1 MEQQDIDRALR
12 PATFADFLGQED
24 SKRSLGVAV
33 RAARARGEAMDHVLL
48 AGPPG
53 LGKTTMAQILAK
65 EMGSRLVTV
74 NAPSI
79 RVKGDLAAVLLDL
92 NPRDVLFIDEI
103 HSLHPKV
110 EEVLYPAMEDYKLSV
125 MTGQGQSASAVVIPL
140 APFTLV
146 AATTRSGMLS
156 QPLRDRFG
164 EIVQMQFYT
173 VEELSVIV
181 RASASKLGVSCTA
194 DAASEIARRS
204 RGTPRIANRLLR
216 RSRDFAQ
223 ESGSSTV
230 DHAAVL
236 AASESVG
243 VDHAGLDRTS
253 RRYLEALAVR
263 RGSAVGV
270 EAMAALLGESRDTVE
285 ESVEPY
291 LMRIGFVERT
301 PKGRVA
307 TALCE
312 RHLRK

>member
-1 MEQQDIDRALR
+1 MEQQDIDRVLR

-92 NPRDVLFIDEI
+92 NPCDVLFIDEI

>member
-92 NPRDVLFIDEI
+92 NPCDVLFIDEI

>member
-92 NPRDVLFIDEI
+92 NPCDVLFIDEI

-253 RRYLEALAVR
+253 RRYLEALAAR